1 MTSLSFPF
9 LLYTNAALSD
19 FYLFFLMF
27 VSSRVWVGW
36 WEIRTKPSHH
46 SRFRRE
52 GRVDVTLK
60 SVCPTGPDLRGST
73 GNTSVWQET
82 VNAPARV
89 KKTQDRFLVG
99 VAVGGSGFQLQIFF
113 IKRCYKHTFVHQT
126 SGTIHLK
133 SNFHDINIQYIHAV
147 TTEVRFASTNLSSPS
162 SSAFCWHLQKNWEDH
177 DETSPCARL
186 QSSCSLFW
194 NGI

>member
-1 MTSLSFPF
+1 MTSLQFPF

-19 FYLFFLMF
+19 FYFIYFFMF

-46 SRFRRE
+46 SMFRRD

-82 VNAPARV
+82 VNAPASQSL
-89 KKTQDRFLVG
+89 KKTNKQDWFLVG
-99 VAVGGSGFQLQIFF
+99 LAVRGSGFQLQIFF
-113 IKRCYKHTFVHQT
+113 IKRCYEHTFVYQT
-126 SGTIHLK
+126 GGAIHLK
-133 SNFHDINIQYIHAV
+133 SNFHDINIYSRCHYWG
-147 TTEVRFASTNLSSPS
+147 EVCTNKPFISV
-162 SSAFCWHLQKNWEDH
+162 
-177 DETSPCARL
+177 
-186 QSSCSLFW
+186 
-194 NGI
+194 